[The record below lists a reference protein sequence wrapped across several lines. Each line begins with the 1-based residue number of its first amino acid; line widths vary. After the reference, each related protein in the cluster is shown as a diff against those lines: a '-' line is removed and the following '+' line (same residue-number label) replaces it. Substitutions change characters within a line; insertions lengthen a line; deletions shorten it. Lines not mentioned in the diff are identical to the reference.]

1 MFVLYNLI
9 VIDDHKM
16 LMEMISETLNT
27 RGFNVVASSGD
38 AKDSISLCEKFK
50 PDLILMD
57 ICTENNSSGLA
68 YSKIIK
74 ENFPSVKIV
83 LMTGV
88 PDLTFI
94 DKAKDNNVDSFIYKN
109 ISSDSLISTIQNT
122 LDGYS
127 LYPNA
132 NNPKANIPD
141 ILKNLTDTELN
152 VLTEYCKTLDRDEVV
167 KRLGISVRTLKSH
180 ISSIYKKTGYDNL
193 AKLAIYCVGNGLI
206 VPNLEAPKE

>member
-1 MFVLYNLI
+1 MYNII

-16 LMEMISETLNT
+16 LREMISETLNT
-27 RGFNVVASSGD
+27 RGFNVIASSGD

-74 ENFPSVKIV
+74 ENFPS
-83 LMTGV
+83 MTGV

-94 DKAKDNNVDSFIYKN
+94 DKAKANNVDSFIYKN
-109 ISSDSLISTIQNT
+109 ISSNSLITTIQNT
-122 LDGYS
+122 IDGYS
-127 LYPNA
+127 LYPSSNS
-132 NNPKANIPD
+132 PKSNIPD
-141 ILKNLTDTELN
+141 VLKDLTDTELSL
-152 VLTEYCKTLDRDEVV
+152 LTEYCKTLDRDEVV
-167 KRLGISVRTLKSH
+167 KKLGISVRTLKSH
-180 ISSIYKKTGYDNL
+180 ISSIYEKTGYNNL

-206 VPNLEAPKE
+206 VPNLETPNE

>member
-1 MFVLYNLI
+1 MYNII

-16 LMEMISETLNT
+16 LREMIAETLST
-27 RGFNVVASSGD
+27 RGFNVVATSVD
-38 AKDSISLCEKFK
+38 AKNSVSLCEKFK

-74 ENFPSVKIV
+74 ENFPSVKII

-94 DKAKDNNVDSFIYKN
+94 DKAKANNVDSFIYKN
-109 ISSDSLISTIQNT
+109 ISSNSLITTIQNT
-122 LDGYS
+122 IDGYS
-127 LYPNA
+127 LYPNS
-132 NNPKANIPD
+132 NSPKSNISD
-141 ILKNLTDTELN
+141 VLKDLTDTELS
-152 VLTEYCKTLDRDEVV
+152 VLTEYCKTLDRNEVV

-180 ISSIYKKTGYDNL
+180 ISSIYGKTGYDNL

>member
-1 MFVLYNLI
+1 MYNII

-16 LMEMISETLNT
+16 LREMIAETLST
-27 RGFNVVASSGD
+27 SGFNVVATSGD
-38 AKDSISLCEKFK
+38 AKNSVSLCEKFK

-74 ENFPSVKIV
+74 EKFPSVKII

-88 PDLTFI
+88 PNLTFI
-94 DKAKDNNVDSFIYKN
+94 DKAKANNVDSFIYKN
-109 ISSDSLISTIQNT
+109 ISSNSLITTIQNT
-122 LDGYS
+122 IDGYS
-127 LYPNA
+127 LYPNS
-132 NNPKANIPD
+132 NSPKSNISD
-141 ILKNLTDTELN
+141 VLKDLTDTELS
-152 VLTEYCKTLDRDEVV
+152 VLTEYCKTLDRNEVV

-180 ISSIYKKTGYDNL
+180 ISSIYGKTGYDNL

>member
-1 MFVLYNLI
+1 MYNII

-16 LMEMISETLNT
+16 LREMISETLKT
-27 RGFNVVASSGD
+27 RGFNVVSISGD
-38 AKDSISLCEKFK
+38 ARDSISLCEKFK

-74 ENFPSVKIV
+74 EMFPTVKIV

-94 DKAKDNNVDSFIYKN
+94 DNAKTNKVDSFIYKN

-132 NNPKANIPD
+132 NNPKANTPD
-141 ILKNLTDTELN
+141 VLKDLTDTELN
-152 VLTEYCKTLDRDEVV
+152 ILTEYCKTLDRNDVI
-167 KRLGISVRTLKSH
+167 KKLGISMRTLKSH
-180 ISSIYKKTGYDNL
+180 ISSIYEKTGYDNL
-193 AKLAIYCVGNGLI
+193 AKLAIYSVGNDLI
-206 VPNLEAPKE
+206 VPNLESPTE

>member
-1 MFVLYNLI
+1 MYNII

-16 LMEMISETLNT
+16 LREMIAETLST
-27 RGFNVVASSGD
+27 SGFNVVATSGD
-38 AKDSISLCEKFK
+38 AKNSVSLCEKFK

-74 ENFPSVKIV
+74 EKFPSVKII

-94 DKAKDNNVDSFIYKN
+94 DKAKANNVDSFIYKN
-109 ISSDSLISTIQNT
+109 ISSNSLITTIQNT
-122 LDGYS
+122 IDGYS
-127 LYPNA
+127 LYPNS
-132 NNPKANIPD
+132 NSPKSNISD
-141 ILKNLTDTELN
+141 VLKDLTDTELS
-152 VLTEYCKTLDRDEVV
+152 VLTEYCKTLDRNEVV
-167 KRLGISVRTLKSH
+167 KRLGISIRTLKSH
-180 ISSIYKKTGYDNL
+180 ISSIYGKTGYDNL

>member
-1 MFVLYNLI
+1 MYNII

-16 LMEMISETLNT
+16 LKEMISETLNAK
-27 RGFNVVASSGD
+27 GFNVVASSGD
-38 AKDSISLCEKFK
+38 AKDSIALCEKYK

-74 ENFPSVKIV
+74 ENFPSVKII

-94 DKAKDNNVDSFIYKN
+94 DKAKANNVDSFIYKN
-109 ISSDSLISTIQNT
+109 ISSDSLITTVQNT
-122 LDGYS
+122 IDGYS

-152 VLTEYCKTLDRDEVV
+152 VLTEYCKALDRDEVV
-167 KRLGISVRTLKSH
+167 KKLGISVRTLKSH
-180 ISSIYKKTGYDNL
+180 ISSIYEKTGYNNL
-193 AKLAIYCVGNGLI
+193 AKLAIYCVGNSLI
-206 VPNLEAPKE
+206 VPNLETPNE

>member
-1 MFVLYNLI
+1 MYNII

-16 LMEMISETLNT
+16 LREMIAETLST
-27 RGFNVVASSGD
+27 SGFNVVATSGD
-38 AKDSISLCEKFK
+38 AKNSVSLREKFK

-74 ENFPSVKIV
+74 ENFPSVKII

-94 DKAKDNNVDSFIYKN
+94 DKAKANNVDSFIYKN
-109 ISSDSLISTIQNT
+109 ISSNSLITTIQNT
-122 LDGYS
+122 IDGYS
-127 LYPNA
+127 LYPNS
-132 NNPKANIPD
+132 NSPKSNISD
-141 ILKNLTDTELN
+141 VLKDLTDTELS
-152 VLTEYCKTLDRDEVV
+152 VLTEYCKTLDRNEVV

-180 ISSIYKKTGYDNL
+180 ISSIYGKTGYDNL

>member
-1 MFVLYNLI
+1 MYNII

-16 LMEMISETLNT
+16 LKEMISETLNAK
-27 RGFNVVASSGD
+27 GFNVVASSGD
-38 AKDSISLCEKFK
+38 AKDSIALCEKYK

-74 ENFPSVKIV
+74 ENFPGVKII

-94 DKAKDNNVDSFIYKN
+94 DKAKANNVDSFIYKN
-109 ISSDSLISTIQNT
+109 ISSDSLITTVQNT
-122 LDGYS
+122 IDGYS

-152 VLTEYCKTLDRDEVV
+152 VLTEYCKALDRDEVV
-167 KRLGISVRTLKSH
+167 KKLGISVRTLKSH
-180 ISSIYKKTGYDNL
+180 ISSIYEKTGYNNL

-206 VPNLEAPKE
+206 VPNLETPKE

>member
-1 MFVLYNLI
+1 MYNII

-16 LMEMISETLNT
+16 LREMISETLKT
-27 RGFNVVASSGD
+27 RGFNVVSISGD
-38 AKDSISLCEKFK
+38 ARDSISLCEKFK

-74 ENFPSVKIV
+74 EMFPTVKIV

-94 DKAKDNNVDSFIYKN
+94 DNAKTNKVDSFIYKN

-132 NNPKANIPD
+132 NNPKANTPD
-141 ILKNLTDTELN
+141 VLKDLTDTELN
-152 VLTEYCKTLDRDEVV
+152 ILTEYCKTLDRNDVI
-167 KRLGISVRTLKSH
+167 KKLGISMRTLKSH
-180 ISSIYKKTGYDNL
+180 ISSIYEKTGYNNL

-206 VPNLEAPKE
+206 VPNLETPEE

>member
-1 MFVLYNLI
+1 MYNII

-16 LMEMISETLNT
+16 LREMISETLNT
-27 RGFNVVASSGD
+27 KNFNVVASSGD
-38 AKDSISLCEKFK
+38 AKDSISLCKKFK

-57 ICTENNSSGLA
+57 ICTQNNSSGLA

-74 ENFPSVKIV
+74 ENFPSVKII

-94 DKAKDNNVDSFIYKN
+94 DKAKTNNVDSFIYKN

-122 LDGYS
+122 IDGYS
-127 LYPNA
+127 LYPASNS
-132 NNPKANIPD
+132 PKSNIPD
-141 ILKNLTDTELN
+141 VLKDLTDTELG

-167 KRLGISVRTLKSH
+167 KKLGISVRTLKSH
-180 ISSIYKKTGYDNL
+180 ISSIYEKTGYNNL

-206 VPNLEAPKE
+206 VPNLEIPNE

>member
-1 MFVLYNLI
+1 LYNII

-16 LMEMISETLNT
+16 LREMIAETLST
-27 RGFNVVASSGD
+27 SGFNVVATSGD
-38 AKDSISLCEKFK
+38 AKNSVSLCEKFK

-74 ENFPSVKIV
+74 EKFPSVKII

-94 DKAKDNNVDSFIYKN
+94 DKAKANNVDSFIYKN
-109 ISSDSLISTIQNT
+109 ISSNSLITTIQNT
-122 LDGYS
+122 IDGYS
-127 LYPNA
+127 LYPNS
-132 NNPKANIPD
+132 NSPKSNISD
-141 ILKNLTDTELN
+141 VLKDLTDTELS
-152 VLTEYCKTLDRDEVV
+152 VLTEYCKTLDRNEVV

-180 ISSIYKKTGYDNL
+180 ISSIYGKTGYDNL

>member
-1 MFVLYNLI
+1 MYNII

-16 LMEMISETLNT
+16 LREMISETLNA
-27 RGFNVVASSGD
+27 RGLTVIASSGN
-38 AKDSISLCEKFK
+38 AKDSVSFCEKYK

-74 ENFPSVKIV
+74 ENFPSVKII

-94 DKAKDNNVDSFIYKN
+94 DKAKANNVDSFIYKN
-109 ISSDSLISTIQNT
+109 ISSDSLISTIQYT
-122 LDGYS
+122 IDGYS

-141 ILKNLTDTELN
+141 VLKILTDSELN

-167 KRLGISVRTLKSH
+167 KKLGISVRTLKSH
-180 ISSIYKKTGYDNL
+180 ISSIYEKTGYNNL

-206 VPNLEAPKE
+206 VPNLETPNE

>member
-1 MFVLYNLI
+1 MYNII

-16 LMEMISETLNT
+16 LKEMISETLNT
-27 RGFNVVASSGD
+27 RGFNVVASAGD
-38 AKDSISLCEKFK
+38 AKDTISLCEKFM
-50 PDLILMD
+50 PDLVLMD

-74 ENFPSVKIV
+74 ENFPNIKIV

-94 DKAKDNNVDSFIYKN
+94 DNEKANNVDSFIYKN

-122 LDGYS
+122 IDGYS

-132 NNPKANIPD
+132 NNPKTNIPD
-141 ILKNLTDTELN
+141 VLKDLTDTELN
-152 VLTEYCKTLDRDEVV
+152 ILTEYCKTLDRNAVV
-167 KRLGISVRTLKSH
+167 KKLGISVRTLKSH
-180 ISSIYKKTGYDNL
+180 ISSIYEKTGYNNL

-206 VPNLEAPKE
+206 VPNLETPTE

>member
-1 MFVLYNLI
+1 MYNII
-9 VIDDHKM
+9 VIDDHKI
-16 LMEMISETLNT
+16 LREMISETLNA
-27 RGFNVVASSGD
+27 RGFKVTASSGN
-38 AKDSISLCEKFK
+38 AKASVSLCEKFK

-74 ENFPSVKIV
+74 ENFPSVKII

-94 DKAKDNNVDSFIYKN
+94 DKAKANNVDSFIYKN

-122 LDGYS
+122 IDGYS
-127 LYPNA
+127 LYPNT

-167 KRLGISVRTLKSH
+167 KKLGISVRTLKSH
-180 ISSIYKKTGYDNL
+180 ISSIYEKTGYNNL

-206 VPNLEAPKE
+206 VPNLETPNE

>member
-1 MFVLYNLI
+1 MYNII

-16 LMEMISETLNT
+16 LREMIAETLST
-27 RGFNVVASSGD
+27 RGFNVVATSGD
-38 AKDSISLCEKFK
+38 AKNSVSLCEKFK

-74 ENFPSVKIV
+74 ENFPSVKII

-94 DKAKDNNVDSFIYKN
+94 DKAKANNVDSFIYKN
-109 ISSDSLISTIQNT
+109 ISSNSLITTIQNT
-122 LDGYS
+122 IDGYS
-127 LYPNA
+127 LYPNS
-132 NNPKANIPD
+132 NSPKSNISD
-141 ILKNLTDTELN
+141 VLKDLTDTELS
-152 VLTEYCKTLDRDEVV
+152 VLTEYCKTLDRNEVV

-180 ISSIYKKTGYDNL
+180 ISSIYGKTGYDNL

-206 VPNLEAPKE
+206 VPNLESPKE

>member
-1 MFVLYNLI
+1 MYNII

-16 LMEMISETLNT
+16 LREMISEILNT

-38 AKDSISLCEKFK
+38 AKDSVSLCEKFK

-74 ENFPSVKIV
+74 ENIPSVKII

-94 DKAKDNNVDSFIYKN
+94 DKAKANNVDSFIYKN
-109 ISSDSLISTIQNT
+109 ISSNSLISTIQNT
-122 LDGYS
+122 IDGYS
-127 LYPNA
+127 LYPNS
-132 NNPKANIPD
+132 NNPKTNIPD
-141 ILKNLTDTELN
+141 VLN

-167 KRLGISVRTLKSH
+167 KKLGISVRTLKSH
-180 ISSIYKKTGYDNL
+180 IASIYEKTGYNNL

-206 VPNLEAPKE
+206 VPNLETPNE

>member
-1 MFVLYNLI
+1 MYNII

-16 LMEMISETLNT
+16 LREMISETLNT

-38 AKDSISLCEKFK
+38 AKESVSLCENFK

-74 ENFPSVKIV
+74 ESFPSVKII

-94 DKAKDNNVDSFIYKN
+94 DKAKANNVDSFIYKN
-109 ISSDSLISTIQNT
+109 ISSDSLINTIQNT
-122 LDGYS
+122 IDGYS

-141 ILKNLTDTELN
+141 VLKNLTDTELN

-167 KRLGISVRTLKSH
+167 KKLGISVRTLKSH
-180 ISSIYKKTGYDNL
+180 ISSIYEKTGYNNL

-206 VPNLEAPKE
+206 VPNLETPKE

>member
-1 MFVLYNLI
+1 MYNII

-16 LMEMISETLNT
+16 LREMISETLNT

-38 AKDSISLCEKFK
+38 AKDSVSLCKKFK

-74 ENFPSVKIV
+74 ENFPSVKII

-94 DKAKDNNVDSFIYKN
+94 DKAKANNVDSFIYKN

-122 LDGYS
+122 IDGYS

-152 VLTEYCKTLDRDEVV
+152 VLTEYCKTLDRDEVI
-167 KRLGISVRTLKSH
+167 KKLGISVRTLKSH
-180 ISSIYKKTGYDNL
+180 ISSIYEKTGYNNL

-206 VPNLEAPKE
+206 VPNLETPKE

>member
-1 MFVLYNLI
+1 MYNII

-16 LMEMISETLNT
+16 LREMISEILNT

-38 AKDSISLCEKFK
+38 AKDSVSLCGKFK

-74 ENFPSVKIV
+74 ENIPSVKII

-94 DKAKDNNVDSFIYKN
+94 DKAKANNVDSFIYKN
-109 ISSDSLISTIQNT
+109 ISSNSLISTIQNT
-122 LDGYS
+122 IDGYS
-127 LYPNA
+127 LYPNS
-132 NNPKANIPD
+132 NNPKTNIPD
-141 ILKNLTDTELN
+141 VLKSLTDTELN

-167 KRLGISVRTLKSH
+167 KKLGISVRTLKSH
-180 ISSIYKKTGYDNL
+180 ISSIYEKTGYNNL
-193 AKLAIYCVGNGLI
+193 AKLAIYCVSNGLI
-206 VPNLEAPKE
+206 IPNLETLNE

>member
-1 MFVLYNLI
+1 MYNII

-16 LMEMISETLNT
+16 LREMIAETLST
-27 RGFNVVASSGD
+27 RGFNVVATSGD
-38 AKDSISLCEKFK
+38 AKNSVSLCEKFK

-74 ENFPSVKIV
+74 ENFPSVKII

-94 DKAKDNNVDSFIYKN
+94 DKAKANNVDSFIYKN
-109 ISSDSLISTIQNT
+109 ISSNSLITTIQNT
-122 LDGYS
+122 IDGYS
-127 LYPNA
+127 LYPNS
-132 NNPKANIPD
+132 NSPKSNISD
-141 ILKNLTDTELN
+141 VLKDLTDTELS
-152 VLTEYCKTLDRDEVV
+152 VLTEYCKTLDRNEVV

-180 ISSIYKKTGYDNL
+180 IASIYRKTGYDNL

-206 VPNLEAPKE
+206 VPNLESPKE

>member
-1 MFVLYNLI
+1 MYNII

-16 LMEMISETLNT
+16 LREMISETLNT

-38 AKDSISLCEKFK
+38 AKDSVSLCEKFK

-74 ENFPSVKIV
+74 ENFPSVKII

-88 PDLTFI
+88 PDLT
-94 DKAKDNNVDSFIYKN
+94 
-109 ISSDSLISTIQNT
+109 
-122 LDGYS
+122 
-127 LYPNA
+127 
-132 NNPKANIPD
+132 
-141 ILKNLTDTELN
+141 LKL
-152 VLTEYCKTLDRDEVV
+152 
-167 KRLGISVRTLKSH
+167 H
-180 ISSIYKKTGYDNL
+180 ISSIYEKTGYNNL

-206 VPNLEAPKE
+206 VPNLETPKE

>member
-1 MFVLYNLI
+1 MYNII

-16 LMEMISETLNT
+16 LREMISEILNT

-38 AKDSISLCEKFK
+38 AKDSVSLCEKFK

-74 ENFPSVKIV
+74 ENFPSVKII

-94 DKAKDNNVDSFIYKN
+94 DKAKANNVDSFIYKN

-122 LDGYS
+122 IDGYS

-141 ILKNLTDTELN
+141 VLKNLTDTELN
-152 VLTEYCKTLDRDEVV
+152 VLTEYCKTLDRDEVI
-167 KRLGISVRTLKSH
+167 KKLGISVRTLKSH
-180 ISSIYKKTGYDNL
+180 ISSIYEKTGYNNL
-193 AKLAIYCVGNGLI
+193 AKLAIYCVGNSLI
-206 VPNLEAPKE
+206 VPNLETPKE

>member
-1 MFVLYNLI
+1 MYNII

-16 LMEMISETLNT
+16 LREMIAETLST
-27 RGFNVVASSGD
+27 RGFNVVATSGD
-38 AKDSISLCEKFK
+38 AKNSVSLCEKFK

-74 ENFPSVKIV
+74 ETFPSVKII

-94 DKAKDNNVDSFIYKN
+94 DKAKANNVDSFIYKN
-109 ISSDSLISTIQNT
+109 ISSNSLITTIQNT
-122 LDGYS
+122 IDGYS
-127 LYPNA
+127 LYPNS
-132 NNPKANIPD
+132 NSPKSNISD
-141 ILKNLTDTELN
+141 VLKDLTDTELS
-152 VLTEYCKTLDRDEVV
+152 VLTEYCKTLDRNEVV

-180 ISSIYKKTGYDNL
+180 IASIYRKTGYDNL

>member
-1 MFVLYNLI
+1 MYNII

-16 LMEMISETLNT
+16 LREMISETLNT
-27 RGFNVVASSGD
+27 RGFNVIASSGD

-74 ENFPSVKIV
+74 ENFPSVKII

-94 DKAKDNNVDSFIYKN
+94 DKANNVDSFIYKN
-109 ISSDSLISTIQNT
+109 ISSNSLITTIQNT
-122 LDGYS
+122 IDGYS
-127 LYPNA
+127 LYPSSNS
-132 NNPKANIPD
+132 PKSNIPD
-141 ILKNLTDTELN
+141 VLKDLTDTELSL
-152 VLTEYCKTLDRDEVV
+152 LTEYCKTLDRDEVV
-167 KRLGISVRTLKSH
+167 KKLGISVRTLKSH
-180 ISSIYKKTGYDNL
+180 ISSIYEKTGYNNL

-206 VPNLEAPKE
+206 VPNLETPNE

>member
-1 MFVLYNLI
+1 MYNII

-16 LMEMISETLNT
+16 LREMIAETLST
-27 RGFNVVASSGD
+27 SGFNVVATSGN
-38 AKDSISLCEKFK
+38 AKNSVSLCEKFK

-74 ENFPSVKIV
+74 ENFPSVKII
-83 LMTGV
+83 LMTSV

-94 DKAKDNNVDSFIYKN
+94 DKAKANNVDSFIYKN
-109 ISSDSLISTIQNT
+109 ISSNSLITTIQNT
-122 LDGYS
+122 IDGYS
-127 LYPNA
+127 LYPNS
-132 NNPKANIPD
+132 NSPKSNISD
-141 ILKNLTDTELN
+141 VLKDLTDTELS
-152 VLTEYCKTLDRDEVV
+152 VLTEYCKTLDRNEVV

-180 ISSIYKKTGYDNL
+180 ISSIYGKTGYDNL